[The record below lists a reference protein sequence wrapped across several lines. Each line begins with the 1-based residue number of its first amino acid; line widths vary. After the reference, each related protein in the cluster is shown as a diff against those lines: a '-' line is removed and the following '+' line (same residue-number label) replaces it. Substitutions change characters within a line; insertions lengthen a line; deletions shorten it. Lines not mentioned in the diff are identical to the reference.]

1 MLIQP
6 KKKKIPIYNQD
17 TCTWTLTIALFKT
30 GSHWK
35 TFEFRLDK
43 L

>member
-6 KKKKIPIYNQD
+6 KKKKFLYTTKTHAHGQ
-17 TCTWTLTIALFKT
+17 TIALFKT

-35 TFEFRLDK
+35 TFQFQLDK